1 MKKRNVLALAG
12 ITLLAAGVL
21 AACSGSKNGSKSA
34 SSDKIPLLIM
44 FIRQILKLWTILCL
58 EKPRHMKS
66 HQTLLMV
73 C

>member
-34 SSDKIPLLIM
+34 SSDANST
-44 FIRQILKLWTILCL
+44 FNYVY
-58 EKPRHMKS
+58 
-66 HQTLLMV
+66 QTDPETLDYTLSGKHIKRY
-73 C
+73 